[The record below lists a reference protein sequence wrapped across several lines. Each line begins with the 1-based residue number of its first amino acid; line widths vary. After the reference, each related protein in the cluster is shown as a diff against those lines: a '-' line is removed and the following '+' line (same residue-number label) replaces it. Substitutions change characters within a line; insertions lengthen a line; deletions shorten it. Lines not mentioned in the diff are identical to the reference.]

1 MIIYFTVNK
10 SHKKTRTN
18 KKSTLDTHTS
28 IELHYLKKIYIYIKT
43 TSVSHT
49 VALNGIF
56 LHYNL

>member
-28 IELHYLKKIYIYIKT
+28 IELNYLKKYIYIKT

-56 LHYNL
+56 LHYKL